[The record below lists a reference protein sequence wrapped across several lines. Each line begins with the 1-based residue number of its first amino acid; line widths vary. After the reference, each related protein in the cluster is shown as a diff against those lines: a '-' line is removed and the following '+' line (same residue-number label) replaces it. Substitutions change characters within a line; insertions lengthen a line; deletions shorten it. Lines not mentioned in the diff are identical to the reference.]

1 MKGWQHQMWKGQMTV
16 HDNNMTTNMLV
27 PNVPIYPAPAAGKS
41 VYQVLIDRIY
51 RFSEGEK
58 EIKKKVLLGQMHD
71 FSELSPPLC

>member
-1 MKGWQHQMWKGQMTV
+1 MTV

-27 PNVPIYPAPAAGKS
+27 PNVPIYPAPAASKS

-58 EIKKKVLLGQMHD
+58 EIKKKDLLGQMYD

>member
-1 MKGWQHQMWKGQMTV
+1 MTV
-16 HDNNMTTNMLV
+16 HDYNMTTNMLV

>member
-1 MKGWQHQMWKGQMTV
+1 MTV
-16 HDNNMTTNMLV
+16 HDNNMTTSMLV